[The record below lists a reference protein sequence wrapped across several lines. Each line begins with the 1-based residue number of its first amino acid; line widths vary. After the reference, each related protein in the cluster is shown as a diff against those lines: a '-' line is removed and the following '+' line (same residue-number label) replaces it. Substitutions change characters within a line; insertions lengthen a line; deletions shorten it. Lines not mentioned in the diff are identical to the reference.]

1 MQLRKYQYLI
11 PIFIGTLLL
20 VSAVLFWPTTDA
32 SAQCGSQASSCKNC
46 HEVQA
51 KDPVN
56 NDGTGWHQSHAFG
69 DFCYLCHAGNNQSMV
84 EEEAHTGMV
93 PPLSDVKA
101 ACQACHPDDLMESA
115 QVYASALG
123 VEIGAGGSPSSGAV
137 SSESASTTSS
147 DQSPSVAEPAA
158 AELVVASSEVVDYNQ
173 RYDEVVL
180 GKKPVNWGNVILGAL
195 IVVMVV
201 GGGAFVFWNERRL
214 RLLKVPE
221 MAKPT
226 VSAEEIP
233 VVDGYSADVTALL
246 PMIARLNPVGL
257 HSLKRLLQNPEE
269 ANELLQS
276 LSRLDPELVRRLRTL
291 DRESRAMLLALSG
304 D

>member
-1 MQLRKYQYLI
+1 MQNRKIQYLL
-11 PIFIGTLLL
+11 PILIGTFL
-20 VSAVLFWPTTDA
+20 VASAVLFWPTSEA

-56 NDGTGWHQSHAFG
+56 ADGTGWHQSHAFG

-101 ACQACHPDDLMESA
+101 ACQSCHPDDLMERA
-115 QVYASALG
+115 QVYATVLG
-123 VEIGAGGSPSSGAV
+123 VEIGTGGGAQPATGAESSGAAV
-137 SSESASTTSS
+137 EPSSSTDQELAAPAMVVDEST
-147 DQSPSVAEPAA
+147 
-158 AELVVASSEVVDYNQ
+158 VVDYNQ
-173 RYDEVVL
+173 RYDEEVL
-180 GKKPVNWGNVILGAL
+180 GKKPINWGNVIVGAL
-195 IVVMVV
+195 IAVMLV

-214 RLLKVPE
+214 GTIKFPGAAKVSVK
-221 MAKPT
+221 AQD
-226 VSAEEIP
+226 IP
-233 VVDGYSADVTALL
+233 VVEGYSEEVTALL
-246 PMIARLNPVGL
+246 PLIARLNPVGL
-257 HSLKRLLQNPEE
+257 NALKRLLQNPEQ
-269 ANELLQS
+269 ANELLLS
-276 LSRLDPELVRRLRTL
+276 LSKLDPELVRRLRNL